1 MLTRLLLVFIQDKT
15 EVTAGEATCICH
27 TKRDAAV
34 PNISASESVEVDS
47 LIIHIHSK
55 QNKKTSTL
63 KDRPDIEIPICNGLT
78 ARYQPSPSPASANKH
93 QAEQLCP
100 ACAGMIH
107 FLLPL
112 SFSPQD

>member
-1 MLTRLLLVFIQDKT
+1 MPTR
-15 EVTAGEATCICH
+15 
-27 TKRDAAV
+27 RDAVV

-47 LIIHIHSK
+47 LAIHIHSK

-63 KDRPDIEIPICNGLT
+63 KDRADIEIPICNGLA
-78 ARYQPSPSPASANKH
+78 ARHQAALSPASANKH
-93 QAEQLCP
+93 LAEELCP
-100 ACAGMIH
+100 ACAGMTH